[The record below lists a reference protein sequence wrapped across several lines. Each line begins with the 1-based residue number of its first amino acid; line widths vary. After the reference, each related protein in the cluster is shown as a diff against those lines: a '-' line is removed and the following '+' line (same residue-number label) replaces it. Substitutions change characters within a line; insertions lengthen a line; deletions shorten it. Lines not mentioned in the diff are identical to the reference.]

1 MFYIC
6 MSKSNLSITEVLN
19 RFVTIG
25 LKRKLQH
32 TGKNSRV
39 ILLPAKVLKSLRT
52 KQNKT
57 FEDLEYLTLKV
68 SSENKI
74 ILEE

>member
-1 MFYIC
+1 MIYTFV
-6 MSKSNLSITEVLN
+6 SKSNLNITEVLN

-32 TGKNSRV
+32 SGKNSRV
-39 ILLPAKVLKSLRT
+39 VLIPAKVLKSLRT

-57 FEDLEYLTLKV
+57 FEDLEYITLKV
-68 SSENKI
+68 SPENKI